1 MNNFTL
7 TIQQLERIMKEAKSN
22 ENQEDMLRFE
32 IKNGRLIV
40 SQYDWGHERT
50 TTLMNKPC

>member
-1 MNNFTL
+1 MSEFTL
-7 TIQQLERIMKEAKSN
+7 TIRQLEKLMKEAKSN

-40 SQYDWGHERT
+40 SQYDWGHEQAT
-50 TTLMNKPC
+50 ELMNKPY